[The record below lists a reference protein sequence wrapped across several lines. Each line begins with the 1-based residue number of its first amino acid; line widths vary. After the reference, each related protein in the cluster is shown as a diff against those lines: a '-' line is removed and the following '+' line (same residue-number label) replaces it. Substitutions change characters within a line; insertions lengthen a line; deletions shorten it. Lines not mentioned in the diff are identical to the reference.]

1 MVKVYIKYNPY
12 TVKTELTINGS
23 KKEDSIFEDGKHLQ
37 EWVNDLPKYLLENS
51 DDKEFEVTF
60 YGTEPDYEDV
70 AEICKQYENKN
81 ADLVAKFNVNYEKPT
96 EEVSDKIT
104 KITEIFEDIQN
115 GPIKK
120 LKTPELIDA
129 FNKAKSDEFPINI
142 VATMSAGKSTLLN
155 SLLGEEIMPSSQE
168 ACTAIITN
176 IKNNDSL
183 TDFTA
188 KVYDHKNR
196 QIAESD
202 NATLEEMTKWNGN
215 ENVSVIDMEGNIP
228 FVDSEESNSNLVMVD
243 TPGPN
248 NARDKEHGKT
258 MWRMLGSSSKTLVL
272 YVLNATQ
279 LGTEDDKKAL
289 ARVKKSMSVGGKQSR
304 DRFIFVVN
312 KLDDLKAKNEDV
324 SRTLQNVRDYLE
336 KDKNIG
342 IKNPNIYAASA
353 LNALQ
358 IRTLLKD
365 RSVSDL
371 TYRNIEEG
379 QLLINIQQSI
389 EYKDHHLEKYAPEIP
404 SVKKKIN
411 DRLELAIQNEDE
423 KEQALIHSG
432 IPSIE
437 EAIRLY
443 VDKYAI
449 PSKIANIV
457 ATFKSVLA
465 KESVKK
471 QLESKISENEE
482 LGEELR
488 ASAREINEKLEEVRD
503 GKAWQSE
510 IEKISYSESV
520 NKEAKEIV
528 RAATKDLNAIYDGIS
543 EVEFDEDEA
552 QMEYQNLVAEAEST
566 KNHLEVELNELV
578 EDQVQDQIKELIAGY
593 KARIQ
598 KIVGD
603 STLDL
608 DVDLPANLLNADL
621 EANIS
626 SISQMNV
633 RYEEEEYHFESQKKW
648 YNPFSWFKKKRKV
661 IDREERNYVKGKD
674 IVSMFSGVEAMLRD
688 YVDQITEYARE
699 QEEKIRKSF
708 NKEFERL
715 TEKMQEEMQNLDNIT
730 EKVNSTDKD
739 LEKDRQELQWL
750 MEMETKLDKVLD
762 I

>member
-1 MVKVYIKYNPY
+1 MAEVYIKYNPY
-12 TVKTELTINGS
+12 TLKTELTIDGS
-23 KKEDSIFEDGKHLQ
+23 KKTDAIFEDGKHLQ
-37 EWVNDLPKYLLENS
+37 EWINDLPKYLLENS
-51 DDKEFEVTF
+51 TDKEFEVTF
-60 YGTEPDYEDV
+60 YGTELDYEDV
-70 AEICKQYENKN
+70 AEICKQYEN
-81 ADLVAKFNVNYEKPT
+81 AHATVKFNVNYEKPT

-115 GPIKK
+115 GVIKE
-120 LKTPELIDA
+120 LKTPELVDA
-129 FNKAKSDEFPINI
+129 FNKAKSDEFPVNI

-183 TDFTA
+183 TNFTA
-188 KVYDHKNR
+188 KVYDRNNK

-202 NATLEEMTKWNGN
+202 NATLEEMAKWNGN
-215 ENVSVIDMEGNIP
+215 KDVSVIDMEGNIP
-228 FVDSEESNSNLVMVD
+228 FVDSEESNSNLVMID

-248 NARDKEHGKT
+248 NARDKDHEKT
-258 MWRMLGSSSKTLVL
+258 TWRMLGSSSKTLVL
-272 YVLNATQ
+272 YILNATQ
-279 LGTEDDKKAL
+279 LGTKDDKKFL
-289 ARVKKSMSVGGKQSR
+289 TRVKKSMSVGGKQSR

-312 KLDDLKAKNEDV
+312 KLDDLKAKTEDV

-336 KDKNIG
+336 KD
-342 IKNPNIYAASA
+342 IKIENPNIYAASA

-365 RSVSDL
+365 RSVNDL
-371 TYRNIEEG
+371 DLDDDEDFE
-379 QLLINIQQSI
+379 LLGKIRRSI
-389 EYKDHHLEKYAPEIP
+389 KREDHHMEKYAPEIP
-404 SVKKKIN
+404 SIKKKIN
-411 DRLELAIQNEDE
+411 DRLELAVQNKDK

-432 IPSIE
+432 IPSVE

-449 PSKIANIV
+449 PAKIANIV

-471 QLESKISENEE
+471 QLENKISENEE

-520 NKEAKEIV
+520 NKEARKIV
-528 RAATKDLNAIYDGIS
+528 QATLEDLNAVYSGLRGNKY
-543 EVEFDEDEA
+543 DEDDAEF
-552 QMEYQNLVAEAEST
+552 EYQNLVAEAEST
-566 KNHLEVELNELV
+566 KDHLEVELNELV

-633 RYEEEEYHFESQKKW
+633 RYQEEEYHFESQKKW

-661 IDREERNYVKGKD
+661 VDREERNYVLGDD
-674 IVSMFSGVEAMLRD
+674 IVNMFSGLEAMLTD
-688 YVDQITEYARE
+688 YVTQITEYARE
-699 QEEKIRKSF
+699 QEEKTRDSF

>member
-1 MVKVYIKYNPY
+1 MAEVYIKYNPY
-12 TVKTELTINGS
+12 TLKTELTIDGS
-23 KKEDSIFEDGKHLQ
+23 KKTDAIFEDGKHLQ
-37 EWVNDLPKYLLENS
+37 EWINDLPKYLLENS
-51 DDKEFEVTF
+51 TDKEFEVTF
-60 YGTEPDYEDV
+60 YGTELDYEDV
-70 AEICKQYENKN
+70 AEICKQYEN
-81 ADLVAKFNVNYEKPT
+81 AHATVKFNVNYEKPT

-115 GPIKK
+115 GAIKE
-120 LKTPELIDA
+120 LKTPELVDA
-129 FNKAKSDEFPINI
+129 FNKAKSDEFPVNI

-183 TDFTA
+183 TNFTA
-188 KVYDHKNR
+188 KVYDRNNK

-202 NATLEEMTKWNGN
+202 NATLGEMAKWNGN
-215 ENVSVIDMEGNIP
+215 KDVSVIDMEGNIP
-228 FVDSEESNSNLVMVD
+228 FVDSEESNSNLVMID

-248 NARDKEHGKT
+248 NARDKDHEKT
-258 MWRMLGSSSKTLVL
+258 TWRMLGSSSKTLVL
-272 YVLNATQ
+272 YILNATQ
-279 LGTEDDKKAL
+279 LETEDDKKFL
-289 ARVKKSMSVGGKQSR
+289 TRVKKSMSVGGKQSR

-312 KLDDLKAKNEDV
+312 KLDDLKAKTEDV

-336 KDKNIG
+336 KD
-342 IKNPNIYAASA
+342 IKIENPNIYAASA

-365 RSVSDL
+365 RSVNDL
-371 TYRNIEEG
+371 DLDDDEDFE
-379 QLLINIQQSI
+379 LLGKIRRSI
-389 EYKDHHLEKYAPEIP
+389 KREDHHMEKYAPEIP
-404 SVKKKIN
+404 SIKKKIN
-411 DRLELAIQNEDE
+411 DRLELAVQNKDK

-432 IPSIE
+432 IPSVE

-449 PSKIANIV
+449 PAKIANIV

-471 QLESKISENEE
+471 QLENKISENEE

-520 NKEAKEIV
+520 NKEARKIV
-528 RAATKDLNAIYDGIS
+528 QATLEDLNAVYNSLRGKKY
-543 EVEFDEDEA
+543 DEDDAEF
-552 QMEYQNLVAEAEST
+552 EYQNLVAEAEST
-566 KNHLEVELNELV
+566 KDHLEVELNELV

-633 RYEEEEYHFESQKKW
+633 RYQEEEYHFESQKKW

-661 IDREERNYVKGKD
+661 VDREERNYVLGND
-674 IVSMFSGVEAMLRD
+674 IISMFSGVEVMLTD

-699 QEEKIRKSF
+699 QEEKTRNSF

>member
-1 MVKVYIKYNPY
+1 MAEVYIKYNPY
-12 TVKTELTINGS
+12 TLKTELTIDGS
-23 KKEDSIFEDGKHLQ
+23 KKTDAIFEDGKHLQ
-37 EWVNDLPKYLLENS
+37 EWINDLPKYLLENS
-51 DDKEFEVTF
+51 TDKEFEVTF
-60 YGTEPDYEDV
+60 YGTELDYEDV
-70 AEICKQYENKN
+70 AEICKQYEN
-81 ADLVAKFNVNYEKPT
+81 AHATVKFNANYEKPT

-115 GPIKK
+115 GAIKE
-120 LKTPELIDA
+120 LKTPELVDA
-129 FNKAKSDEFPINI
+129 FNKAKSDEFPVNI

-183 TDFTA
+183 TNFKA
-188 KVYDHKNR
+188 KVYDRNNK

-202 NATLEEMTKWNGN
+202 NATLEEMAKWNSN
-215 ENVSVIDMEGNIP
+215 KDVSVIDMEGNIP
-228 FVDSEESNSNLVMVD
+228 FVDSEESNSNLVMID

-248 NARDKEHGKT
+248 NARDKDHEKT
-258 MWRMLGSSSKTLVL
+258 TWRMLGSSSKTLVL
-272 YVLNATQ
+272 YILNATQ
-279 LGTEDDKKAL
+279 LGTKDDKKFL
-289 ARVKKSMSVGGKQSR
+289 TRVKKSMSVGGKQSR

-312 KLDDLKAKNEDV
+312 KLDDLKAKTEDV

-336 KDKNIG
+336 KD
-342 IKNPNIYAASA
+342 IKIENPNIYAASA

-365 RSVSDL
+365 RSVNDL
-371 TYRNIEEG
+371 DLDDDEDFE
-379 QLLINIQQSI
+379 LLGKIRRSI
-389 EYKDHHLEKYAPEIP
+389 KREDHHMEKYAPEIP
-404 SVKKKIN
+404 SIKKKIN
-411 DRLELAIQNEDE
+411 DRLELAVQNKDK

-432 IPSIE
+432 IPSVE

-449 PSKIANIV
+449 PAKIANIV

-471 QLESKISENEE
+471 QLENKISENEE

-520 NKEAKEIV
+520 NKEARKIV
-528 RAATKDLNAIYDGIS
+528 QATLEDLNAVYNGLRGNKY
-543 EVEFDEDEA
+543 DEDDAEF
-552 QMEYQNLVAEAEST
+552 EYQNLVAEAEST
-566 KNHLEVELNELV
+566 KDHLEVELNELV

-633 RYEEEEYHFESQKKW
+633 RYQEEEYHFESQKKW

-661 IDREERNYVKGKD
+661 IDREERNYVLGDD
-674 IVSMFSGVEAMLRD
+674 IVIMFSGLEAMLTD
-688 YVDQITEYARE
+688 YVTQITEYARE
-699 QEEKIRKSF
+699 QEEKTRNSF

>member
-1 MVKVYIKYNPY
+1 MAEVYIKYNPY
-12 TVKTELTINGS
+12 TLKTELTIDGS
-23 KKEDSIFEDGKHLQ
+23 KKTDAIFEDGKHLQ
-37 EWVNDLPKYLLENS
+37 EWINDLPKYLLENS
-51 DDKEFEVTF
+51 IDKEFEVTF
-60 YGTEPDYEDV
+60 YGTELDYEDV
-70 AEICKQYENKN
+70 AEICKQYEN
-81 ADLVAKFNVNYEKPT
+81 AHATVKFNVNYEKPT

-115 GPIKK
+115 GAIKE
-120 LKTPELIDA
+120 LKTPELVDA
-129 FNKAKSDEFPINI
+129 FNKAKSDEFPVNI

-183 TDFTA
+183 TNFKA
-188 KVYDHKNR
+188 KVYDRNNK

-202 NATLEEMTKWNGN
+202 NATLEEMAKWNSN
-215 ENVSVIDMEGNIP
+215 KDVSVIDMEGNIP
-228 FVDSEESNSNLVMVD
+228 FVDSEESNSNLVMID

-248 NARDKEHGKT
+248 NARDKDHEKT
-258 MWRMLGSSSKTLVL
+258 TWRMLGSSSKTLVL
-272 YVLNATQ
+272 YILNATQ
-279 LGTEDDKKAL
+279 LGTKDDKKFL
-289 ARVKKSMSVGGKQSR
+289 TRVKKSMSVGGKQSR

-312 KLDDLKAKNEDV
+312 KLDDLKAKTEDV

-336 KDKNIG
+336 KD
-342 IKNPNIYAASA
+342 IKIENPNIYAASA

-365 RSVSDL
+365 RSVNDL
-371 TYRNIEEG
+371 DLDDDEDFE
-379 QLLINIQQSI
+379 LLGKIRRSI
-389 EYKDHHLEKYAPEIP
+389 KREDHHMEKYAPEIP
-404 SVKKKIN
+404 SIKKKIN
-411 DRLELAIQNEDE
+411 DRLELAVQNKDK

-432 IPSIE
+432 IPSVE

-449 PSKIANIV
+449 PAKIANIV

-471 QLESKISENEE
+471 QLENKISENEE

-520 NKEAKEIV
+520 NKEARKIV
-528 RAATKDLNAIYDGIS
+528 QATLEDLNAVYSGLRGNKY
-543 EVEFDEDEA
+543 DEDDAEF
-552 QMEYQNLVAEAEST
+552 EYQNLVAEAEST
-566 KNHLEVELNELV
+566 KDHLEVELNELV

-633 RYEEEEYHFESQKKW
+633 RYQEEEYHFESQKKW

-661 IDREERNYVKGKD
+661 VDREERNYVLGDD
-674 IVSMFSGVEAMLRD
+674 IVIMFSGLEAMLTD
-688 YVDQITEYARE
+688 YVTQITEYARE
-699 QEEKIRKSF
+699 QEEKTRNSF